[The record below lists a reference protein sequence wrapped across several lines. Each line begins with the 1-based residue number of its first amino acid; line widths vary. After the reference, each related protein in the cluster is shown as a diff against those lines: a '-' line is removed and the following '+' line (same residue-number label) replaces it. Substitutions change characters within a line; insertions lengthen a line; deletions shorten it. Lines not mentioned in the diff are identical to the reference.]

1 MRLAQRGAREKT
13 PRTIESIGL
22 RELSNRQD
30 HRLAGRGFERGCWVT
45 RSQKLSVF
53 TGLTRVENY
62 AQPITLCKSA
72 REPSEKPR
80 KVKRR
85 ILPDRDVLERRFKT
99 QEGVEVESVCVPR
112 PLAIY
117 GSKR

>member
-62 AQPITLCKSA
+62 AQAITLCKSA

-85 ILPDRDVLERRFKT
+85 ILPDRDGEKIQDTGRSRG
-99 QEGVEVESVCVPR
+99 GVRMRATSTCH
-112 PLAIY
+112 IW
-117 GSKR
+117 